1 VLEAKPWKSDAV
13 MRLFLSVFVCIYS
26 GAVLTCLLLHAK
38 SAVKVGYPALVSIG
52 AGAILC
58 LLGALF
64 FLARPWPTEKL
75 MRRLVLLLVFFYGG
89 VSLGAWLYKLAG
101 PPASSVWQLVLAAV
115 SFQGA
120 ALLLVGGFLREHETG
135 SQQAFGLR
143 RFSGPAITI
152 GLVSALLFLP
162 IGWGLQQVSNFILTH
177 LPALDLKPVEQQSV
191 QTLRSAV
198 LPMERLALAVVT
210 ILLAPMA
217 EEVLFRGIL
226 YPWIKQIGFPRLA
239 LWVSSLL
246 FALVHMNMVTF
257 LPLLCLALVLAWLY
271 EFTGNLL
278 ASITAHSLF
287 NALNFALLLFLSDT

>member
-1 VLEAKPWKSDAV
+1 

-26 GAVLTCLLLHAK
+26 GAVLACLLLHAN
-38 SAVKVGYPALVSIG
+38 SGVKAGYPALVSIG
-52 AGAILC
+52 VGAILS

-64 FLARPWPTEKL
+64 FLTRPWPAENL
-75 MRRLVLLLVFFYGG
+75 MPRLAAMLVCFYAG

-101 PPASSVWQLVLAAV
+101 PPTSSVWQLVFAAL

-152 GLVSALLFLP
+152 GLISALVFLP
-162 IGWGLQQVSNFILTH
+162 VGWGLQQLSSFFLTH
-177 LPALDLKPVEQQSV
+177 LPGLDLKPVEQQAV
-191 QTLRSAV
+191 QTLRTAA
-198 LPMERLALAVVT
+198 LPMERIALALVT
-210 ILLAPMA
+210 IFLAPMA
-217 EEVLFRGIL
+217 EEILFRGIL

-246 FALVHMNMVTF
+246 FAVVHTNMVTF

-278 ASITAHSLF
+278 ASISAHALF
-287 NALNFALLLFLSDT
+287 NALNFAMLLLLSDS

>member
-1 VLEAKPWKSDAV
+1 

-26 GAVLTCLLLHAK
+26 GAVLACLLLHAR
-38 SAVKVGYPALVSIG
+38 STVKVGYPALVSLG

-64 FLARPWPTEKL
+64 FLARPWPTENL
-75 MRRLVLLLVFFYGG
+75 MRRLAVLLVFFYSG

-101 PPASSVWQLVLAAV
+101 PPANSVWQLVFAAL

-135 SQQAFGLR
+135 SRQAFGLR
-143 RFSGPAITI
+143 RFSGPAIVI

-162 IGWGLQQVSNFILTH
+162 FGWGLQQLSSFILTH
-177 LPALDLKPVEQQSV
+177 LPGLGLNPVEQQSV
-191 QTLRSAV
+191 QTLRTAA
-198 LPMERLALAVVT
+198 LPLERFALAFVT

-217 EEVLFRGIL
+217 EEILFRGIL
-226 YPWIKQIGFPRLA
+226 YSWIKQIGFPRLA

-278 ASITAHSLF
+278 ASITAHALF
-287 NALNFALLLFLSDT
+287 NALNFALLLFLSDI